1 LGSSSLMEGERF
13 SNTSDMKEYLE
24 DSGHPG
30 RLRRD
35 RQKLSE
41 KDRMEEFMFLGLR
54 MTAGI
59 SEKDFLDT
67 FGREIHTV
75 YGSVIRKYVE
85 GGFLGEEKGRLYLT
99 RKGISVS
106 NPILV

>member
-1 LGSSSLMEGERF
+1 
-13 SNTSDMKEYLE
+13 
-24 DSGHPG
+24 
-30 RLRRD
+30 
-35 RQKLSE
+35 
-41 KDRMEEFMFLGLR
+41 MEEFMFLGLR

-106 NPILV
+106 NPILADFLLD